1 MNVTTTSPRGTRP
14 TPSQRV
20 SGQPPPAPAV
30 CTSQRTNAAWHVN
43 GTQQPP
49 SCRPAGGL
57 AGFEPPGHGSVS
69 DAQPR
74 ACVIR
79 CPNKLPIPDTHHEGA
94 SSISRPG
101 GTAGWLWNFRLDD
114 VGRWHDSELLSLGG
128 QLDHNDLGL
137 QLEEF
142 TSRFQCKKTDSEAA
156 GHHKTTGPPNALA
169 RRTRLRPRATE
180 SSPRAGSRQPRLT
193 DCSTAAASPPRPSA
207 GETTSRAGRGYPTAR
222 TPGSGRRLIT
232 RAGAVNLTR
241 GQHDFGTSRLVDSEW
256 TGSPPNGEP
265 RTRAPAAPTPDSD
278 SDGTYHHGAALT
290 LDPIQ

>member
-1 MNVTTTSPRGTRP
+1 MATRYLDATTTSPRGARP
-14 TPSQRV
+14 TTSQRV

-57 AGFEPPGHGSVS
+57 AGFEPHGSVS

-114 VGRWHDSELLSLGG
+114 VGRWHDSELPSLGG
-128 QLDHNDLGL
+128 QLDHNDPGL

-156 GHHKTTGPPNALA
+156 GHHKTTGPIL
-169 RRTRLRPRATE
+169 RTCSAEQATT
-180 SSPRAGSRQPRLT
+180 AG
-193 DCSTAAASPPRPSA
+193 D
-207 GETTSRAGRGYPTAR
+207 
-222 TPGSGRRLIT
+222 
-232 RAGAVNLTR
+232 
-241 GQHDFGTSRLVDSEW
+241 
-256 TGSPPNGEP
+256 
-265 RTRAPAAPTPDSD
+265 
-278 SDGTYHHGAALT
+278 
-290 LDPIQ
+290 

>member
-1 MNVTTTSPRGTRP
+1 M
-14 TPSQRV
+14 

-57 AGFEPPGHGSVS
+57 AGFEPHGSVS

-114 VGRWHDSELLSLGG
+114 VGRWYNSELPSLGG
-128 QLDHNDLGL
+128 HLTTTTWASNSKSSPAAFSARRLTRKPPGTTRQLDL
-137 QLEEF
+137 
-142 TSRFQCKKTDSEAA
+142 SYV
-156 GHHKTTGPPNALA
+156 LA
-169 RRTRLRPRATE
+169 RRNRLRPRATD
-180 SSPRAGSRQPRLT
+180 SVPGPGAGNHDSPIALLLPHLPRA
-193 DCSTAAASPPRPSA
+193 PRPGRLPA
-207 GETTSRAGRGYPTAR
+207 GPAHGHPTAR
-222 TPGSGRRLIT
+222 TPGSG
-232 RAGAVNLTR
+232 
-241 GQHDFGTSRLVDSEW
+241 
-256 TGSPPNGEP
+256 
-265 RTRAPAAPTPDSD
+265 
-278 SDGTYHHGAALT
+278 
-290 LDPIQ
+290 